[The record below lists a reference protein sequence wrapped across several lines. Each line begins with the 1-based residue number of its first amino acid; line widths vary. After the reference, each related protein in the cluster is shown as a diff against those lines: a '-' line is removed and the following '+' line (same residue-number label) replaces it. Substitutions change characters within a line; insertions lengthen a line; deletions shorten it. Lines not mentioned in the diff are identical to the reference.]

1 MRAVYP
7 IVITPAEESGYVVYV
22 PDLKINTQ
30 GESIAECMDMAR
42 DAISLWGIC
51 EQDMGRDI
59 PEASVILPEHAPN
72 EIVTLVDVDFN
83 AYRRAQDMRAIR
95 KNVTIPSYLN
105 ELAEKAGINFS
116 QVLQTALKQ
125 QLGIQ

>member
-7 IVITPAEESGYVVYV
+7 IVITPAEEGGYVVYV